1 MPRRLL
7 SPAIYRNDSHFILNR
22 QILLNFAI
30 LLPVKHQ
37 VKEEFFRCEQSH
49 CLLTCWSNVLS
60 KHELQWRVQLTWSS
74 MMMLQEAVQGDVK
87 KSGWSGERRGVCAIK
102 MSQPLNIS
110 GSLYSF
116 STPKYVNFFCVT
128 PVMQGRLGFTRS
140 FPGPRGMNVPSICIA
155 FLSWKS
161 STWILYSGPKCLLIH
176 SIPKSFVT
184 WLLWTK
190 ISLPILVNSAA
201 SKTGSNSVVTKAFV
215 EPAWYSDSG
224 TYSSSDIWGLGA
236 AVHLAPAWKYSLM
249 SFLKGL
255 YSKNLDLH
263 AIGASIISFPT
274 TIKTSLGIAAY
285 NPFLHCKIQTKIGT
299 WWSLHDKED
308 VHFQQFKIRSLKW
321 HRSAK
326 IISDTARWAKLEITL
341 KSGVSYPWEKSPGPT
356 SGLRTFTPSA
366 SKILAKLS
374 NSPAAGNITIQ
385 SVRTNLASQ
394 IEGND
399 VDYTFRH
406 EICREWLTS
415 LSLIHIPPLLW
426 PDGFSWDM
434 PFWNCWTFHP
444 TNDDL
449 LLIKGRVHKWLVVSF
464 CRHRRE

>member
-1 MPRRLL
+1 M
-7 SPAIYRNDSHFILNR
+7 
-22 QILLNFAI
+22 
-30 LLPVKHQ
+30 
-37 VKEEFFRCEQSH
+37 
-49 CLLTCWSNVLS
+49 LS
-60 KHELQWRVQLTWSS
+60 KYELQWWVLLTWSS

-87 KSGWSGERRGVCAIK
+87 KRGWSGERRGVCAIK
-102 MSQPLNIS
+102 MSQPLKIS
-110 GSLYSF
+110 GNLYSF

-155 FLSWKS
+155 FLSWKF

-201 SKTGSNSVVTKAFV
+201 SKTGSNSVVTKALV
-215 EPAWYSDSG
+215 KPAWNSDSG

-255 YSKNLDLH
+255 YSKNLDLQ

-285 NPFLHCKIQTKIGT
+285 NPFLHYNVQTKFGT
-299 WWSLHDKED
+299 WWSLHDKEE
-308 VHFQQFKIRSLKW
+308 
-321 HRSAK
+321 SAIQNSNSTK
-326 IISDTARWAKLEITL
+326 TSFNKDYLRHCKMSNITFSCINHGITL
-341 KSGVSYPWEKSPGPT
+341 KSGVSYPWEKSPWQT
-356 SGLRTFTPSA
+356 SGRRTFTPSA

-374 NSPAAGNITIQ
+374 NSKAARDIT
-385 SVRTNLASQ
+385 
-394 IEGND
+394 
-399 VDYTFRH
+399 
-406 EICREWLTS
+406 
-415 LSLIHIPPLLW
+415 
-426 PDGFSWDM
+426 M
-434 PFWNCWTFHP
+434 
-444 TNDDL
+444 
-449 LLIKGRVHKWLVVSF
+449 
-464 CRHRRE
+464 